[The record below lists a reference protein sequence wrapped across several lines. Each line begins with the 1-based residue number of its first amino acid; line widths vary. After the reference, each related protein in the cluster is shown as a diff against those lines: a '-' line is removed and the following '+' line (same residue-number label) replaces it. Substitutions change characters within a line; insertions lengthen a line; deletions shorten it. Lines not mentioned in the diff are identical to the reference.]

1 MHLSVVGR
9 ETFPSGAQRYVILPV
24 VCDSRGPRLLSTQL
38 TRRRRICEV
47 SESGAERPSCSRS
60 YAPVTLLLTAEPP
73 VHIAEHLK
81 VHKWDMNWGV
91 CQAGP
96 LPLRFPP
103 AAAASVESKGLTGH

>member
-24 VCDSRGPRLLSTQL
+24 VCDSRGPRLLSTQPPGV
-38 TRRRRICEV
+38 RRRICEV

-96 LPLRFPP
+96 LLPSPLP
-103 AAAASVESKGLTGH
+103 ASVESKGLTGH